1 MASSNQPIF
10 HAEHC
15 MPGTIRT
22 FIAFSLPDHVKS
34 ALNRVQ
40 EDLKACGL
48 KAQWVRLQSMHL
60 TLKFLGN
67 IEIDQVDPVAGKM
80 AEAVRGI
87 GPLLLGA
94 KGVGVF
100 PNIRRPRVIWAGLA
114 GDVVQLGDLQ
124 RNIDAALSEI
134 GFAEERRSFKGHLT
148 MGRFK
153 GRMDSRRVAQALEEF
168 SGFETQTFTAQQLVL
183 FKSQL
188 EPTGAVY
195 SQLKK
200 VPL

>member
-1 MASSNQPIF
+1 
-10 HAEHC
+10 
-15 MPGTIRT
+15 MPETIRT
-22 FIAFSLPDHVKS
+22 FIAFALPEHVIS
-34 ALNRVQ
+34 DLGRVQ
-40 EDLKACGL
+40 DGL
-48 KAQWVRLQSMHL
+48 KAAGIKARWVRVQGIHL

-67 IEIDQVDPVAGKM
+67 IELDQVDPVAAKM
-80 AEAVRGI
+80 AEAARES

-100 PNIRRPRVIWAGLA
+100 PNIRRPRVIWAGLS
-114 GDVVQLGDLQ
+114 GDLAQLADLQ
-124 RNIDAALSEI
+124 RHIDAALSEI
-134 GFAEERRSFKGHLT
+134 GFAREKRSFKGHLT

-153 GRMDSRRVAQALEEF
+153 GRTDSRRMAQALEEF
-168 SGFETQTFTAQQLVL
+168 FGFETQTFTARQLVL

-195 SQLKK
+195 SQLKT